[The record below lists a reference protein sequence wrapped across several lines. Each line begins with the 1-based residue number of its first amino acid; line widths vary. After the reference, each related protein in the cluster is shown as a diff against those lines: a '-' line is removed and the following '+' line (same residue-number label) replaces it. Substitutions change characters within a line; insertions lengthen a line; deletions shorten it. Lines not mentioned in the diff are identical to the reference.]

1 MRVEQLI
8 EHIETKLS
16 RPGILSELAD
26 IIASGASTAG
36 KRPEEVF
43 TREFLCPLIADFFYN
58 NYRDIKLSD
67 KEISDGLG
75 TEGYKKA
82 EGFGFRP
89 ARELPHLFTKS
100 EIVKSKVPDS
110 WNKSENPT
118 GKQAC
123 PDFAIRKPLPLSIVG
138 DVKFFKSESPQAAVK
153 TLYDAAREMVF
164 YLGVYGREY
173 DDALIVVADASPSHA
188 FDQGMKLIHRDIL
201 SRFGAQ
207 SRIYLAVAR
216 LS

>member
-100 EIVKSKVPDS
+100 EIVKSKVPD
-110 WNKSENPT
+110 
-118 GKQAC
+118 
-123 PDFAIRKPLPLSIVG
+123 
-138 DVKFFKSESPQAAVK
+138 
-153 TLYDAAREMVF
+153 
-164 YLGVYGREY
+164 
-173 DDALIVVADASPSHA
+173 
-188 FDQGMKLIHRDIL
+188 
-201 SRFGAQ
+201 
-207 SRIYLAVAR
+207 
-216 LS
+216 